1 VVRLQK
7 EGIRERERSVGEGS
21 GDNERGR
28 DGRGGSE
35 DRKGGL
41 ATLINFVNHMLS
53 RSTNSHIAG
62 AVV

>member
-28 DGRGGSE
+28 DGNDIVVTTGEG
-35 DRKGGL
+35 KG
-41 ATLINFVNHMLS
+41 
-53 RSTNSHIAG
+53 
-62 AVV
+62 